1 MGPIYDM
8 YYVWMEESLIRQD
21 GVPMSEIN
29 KINNLDNISKTGA
42 NTVKKSSESSG
53 FSSFLGES
61 KTLDAIFQEA
71 SQEYHVPVELLKAIG
86 KAESNFNTKA
96 VSRCGAQGV
105 MQLMPATAKSL
116 GVTDSFD
123 AEQNIMGGSKYIAG
137 LLKKYNGD
145 TKLALAAYN
154 AGSGNVAKYNGI
166 PPFEETQNYVK
177 KIMGYLKEGVGK
189 VDVAVNTTGNKTAVN
204 TDTTPVVAPAP
215 VQNNNAFL
223 IANITSS
230 DGLED
235 LNTLFT
241 YEDYLNFVDL
251 FLKNLEEEEKQMEE
265 EDKNTVNNI
274 KDITYNVP
282 VMKLLKDQ
290 LL

>member
-1 MGPIYDM
+1 
-8 YYVWMEESLIRQD
+8 
-21 GVPMSEIN
+21 MSEIN

-42 NTVKKSSESSG
+42 NAVKKSLASSG

-71 SQEYHVPVELLKAIG
+71 SQKYHVPVELLKAIG
-86 KAESNFNTKA
+86 KAESNFNPKA

-105 MQLMPATAKSL
+105 MQLMPGTARSL

-123 AEQNIMGGSKYIAG
+123 AEQNIMGGAKYIAG

-177 KIMGYLKEGVGK
+177 KIMGYLKEGVGN
-189 VDVAVNTTGNKTAVN
+189 VDVAVNTIGNKTTVN
-204 TDTTPVVAPAP
+204 TEVTPAVAPAP

-223 IANITSS
+223 IANIASS
-230 DGLED
+230 DGLEN
-235 LNTLFT
+235 LSALFT

-251 FLKNLEEEEKQMEE
+251 FLKNLEEEEKQKEE
-265 EDKNTVNNI
+265 EERNTVNNL
-274 KDITYNVP
+274 KDITYSVP
-282 VMKLLKDQ
+282 VMKLMKDQ

>member
-1 MGPIYDM
+1 
-8 YYVWMEESLIRQD
+8 
-21 GVPMSEIN
+21 MSEISRIKN
-29 KINNLDNISKTGA
+29 VENINIAGNS
-42 NTVKKSSESSG
+42 NTKKSSEGNG

-61 KTLDAIFQEA
+61 KTLDSIFQEA
-71 SQEYHVPVELLKAIG
+71 AEKYHVPVELLKSIG

-96 VSRCGAQGV
+96 VSRCGAQGI

-137 LLKKYNGD
+137 LLKKYDGN

-154 AGSGNVAKYNGI
+154 AGSGNVAKYDGI

-177 KIMGYLKEGVGK
+177 KIMGYLKEGVDTGG
-189 VDVAVNTTGNKTAVN
+189 AVVNKGSGQTTADNNTVPASV
-204 TDTTPVVAPAP
+204 PAP
-215 VQNNNAFL
+215 IQNNNAFL
-223 IANITSS
+223 IAHAASTN
-230 DGLED
+230 GLED
-235 LNTLFT
+235 LSALFS

-251 FLKNLEEEEKQMEE
+251 FLKNFDEQEIQEEEEK
-265 EDKNTVNNI
+265 NTLNNAQ
-274 KDITYNVP
+274 DITYNAP
-282 VMKLLKDQ
+282 VLKLMKNQ

>member
-1 MGPIYDM
+1 
-8 YYVWMEESLIRQD
+8 
-21 GVPMSEIN
+21 MSEIN
-29 KINNLDNISKTGA
+29 RITNIENN
-42 NTVKKSSESSG
+42 NTAGTNTAKKSSEVTA

-61 KTLDAIFQEA
+61 KTLDSIFQKAAEK
-71 SQEYHVPVELLKAIG
+71 YDVPVELLKSIG

-137 LLKKYNGD
+137 LLKKYDGNI
-145 TKLALAAYN
+145 KLALAAYN

-177 KIMGYLKEGVGK
+177 KIIGYLKEGVDTGG
-189 VDVAVNTTGNKTAVN
+189 AVVSTGSSPATAKIK
-204 TDTTPVVAPAP
+204 DAPSIAPAP

-223 IANITSS
+223 IANTST
-230 DGLED
+230 DELENLD
-235 LNTLFT
+235 SLFS
-241 YEDYLNFVDL
+241 YDDYLSFVDL
-251 FLKNLEEEEKQMEE
+251 FLKDLDEREKQKE
-265 EDKNTVNNI
+265 EDEKKTMNNTQ
-274 KDITYNVP
+274 DITYNVP
-282 VMKLLKDQ
+282 VMNLLKNQ